1 MRGCPHNYT
10 KVSKD
15 ADSGAECYPLAIVAR
30 TDFASFVTAKDNRMG
45 IFSKI
50 FNKVRPSILPVI
62 VSSSSDDG
70 EWSHDAAMRVSTVY
84 SCVRIIAEDV
94 GTLPL
99 HVKRNGQGNSREL
112 VVGHPVSRVLRRP
125 NPFMSG
131 VDLRRAM
138 IASLELTGN
147 AYARITERDR
157 RGYPTRI
164 DFLKPDSVQPIKGN
178 DDLFYILTDNGE
190 VLPSR
195 DIIHFKGY
203 APEGIEGK
211 SPITLQRETI
221 ENGRNAT
228 LYSRNLFKN
237 DLKSTGVFTTDGTLS
252 EDSFKRLRGQ
262 LAKAWKRAGSTA
274 EPLVLEQGMKVST
287 INITPEDAQFVA
299 TKLQN
304 IDEVAAIFRVPPHKV
319 GDWTRGTYSN
329 NTQANLEYCT
339 DCIRPLLVIIEEELN
354 RKLFLE
360 SEQDELYIDI
370 TFEGLLRTDT
380 KTRFDNY
387 RTGFNMGVY
396 SPNEIRAFEDLPPY
410 EGGDRYLVPV
420 NMAVNDEE
428 LIKLQSINE

>member
-1 MRGCPHNYT
+1 MYKLLC
-10 KVSKD
+10 KD
-15 ADSGAECYPLAIVAR
+15 APTLAECYPYPIAEVGNLQN
-30 TDFASFVTAKDNRMG
+30 FVTAKEFRMG
-45 IFSKI
+45 ILSKI
-50 FNKVRPSILPVI
+50 FNRQSTSPFPVI
-62 VSSSSDDG
+62 VTTSNDDG
-70 EWSHDAAMRVSTVY
+70 AWSDDAAMRVSTVY

-99 HVKRNGQGNSREL
+99 HVKRIGEGNTREL
-112 VVGHPVSRVLRRP
+112 VAGHPVSRVLSRP
-125 NPFMSG
+125 NPFMNG
-131 VDLRRAM
+131 VDFRRAM
-138 IASLELTGN
+138 IAALQLTGN
-147 AYARITERDR
+147 AYARIVERDR

-164 DFLKPDSVQPIKGN
+164 DYLEPSDVTPISGTHDVYYSVSGV
-178 DDLFYILTDNGE
+178 DEL
-190 VLPSR
+190 LPSR

-203 APEGIEGK
+203 APNGIEGK
-211 SPITLQRETI
+211 SPIALQRETI

-252 EDSFKRLRGQ
+252 DDSFKRLRAQ
-262 LAKAWKRAGSTA
+262 LTRAWKRVGSTA

-287 INITPEDAQFVA
+287 ITITPEDAQYVA

-339 DCIRPLLVIIEEELN
+339 DCIRPLLVVIEEELN
-354 RKLFLE
+354 NKLFLE
-360 SEQDELYIDI
+360 SERDMLYIDI

-380 KTRFDNY
+380 KTRWENY
-387 RTGFNMGVY
+387 RTGFNLGVY

-410 EGGDRYLVPV
+410 EGGDRRFVQV
-420 NMAVNDEE
+420 NMAINDNQ
-428 LIKLQSINE
+428 LTQISNE

>member
-1 MRGCPHNYT
+1 MQNFVP
-10 KVSKD
+10 VKD
-15 ADSGAECYPLAIVAR
+15 V
-30 TDFASFVTAKDNRMG
+30 KMG

-50 FNKVRPSILPVI
+50 FNRQTATPFPVI
-62 VSSSSDDG
+62 VTTSNDDG
-70 EWSHDAAMRVSTVY
+70 AWTNDAAMRVSTVY

-99 HVKRNGQGNSREL
+99 HVKRIGEGNTREL
-112 VVGHPVSRVLRRP
+112 VAGHPVSRVLSRP
-125 NPFMSG
+125 NPFMNG
-131 VDLRRAM
+131 VDFRRAM
-138 IASLELTGN
+138 IAALQLTGN
-147 AYARITERDR
+147 AYARIVERDR

-164 DFLKPDSVQPIKGN
+164 DYLEPSDVTPIAGANDVYYSVSGV
-178 DDLFYILTDNGE
+178 DEL
-190 VLPSR
+190 LPSR

-203 APEGIEGK
+203 APDGIEGK

-228 LYSRNLFKN
+228 LYSKNLFKN

-252 EDSFKRLRGQ
+252 EDSFKRLRAQ
-262 LAKAWKRAGSTA
+262 LTRAWKRVGSSA

-287 INITPEDAQFVA
+287 ITITPEDAQFVA

-339 DCIRPLLVIIEEELN
+339 DCIRPLLVVIEEELN
-354 RKLFLE
+354 NKLFLE
-360 SEQDELYIDI
+360 SERDILYIDI

-380 KTRFDNY
+380 KTRWENY
-387 RTGFNMGVY
+387 RTGFNLGVY
-396 SPNEIRAFEDLPPY
+396 SPNEIRAMEDLPPY
-410 EGGDRYLVPV
+410 EGGDRRFVQV
-420 NMAVNDEE
+420 NMAVNDNQLTE
-428 LIKLQSINE
+428 INNE

>member
-1 MRGCPHNYT
+1 
-10 KVSKD
+10 
-15 ADSGAECYPLAIVAR
+15 
-30 TDFASFVTAKDNRMG
+30 
-45 IFSKI
+45 
-50 FNKVRPSILPVI
+50 
-62 VSSSSDDG
+62 
-70 EWSHDAAMRVSTVY
+70 
-84 SCVRIIAEDV
+84 VRIIAEDV

-112 VVGHPVSRVLRRP
+112 VVGHPVARVLRRP

-178 DDLFYILTDNGE
+178 DDLFYILADSGE

-195 DIIHFKGY
+195 DILHFKGY

-252 EDSFKRLRGQ
+252 KDSFERLRSQ

-420 NMAVNDEE
+420 NMAVNDDE
-428 LIKLQSINE
+428 LIKLQSNNE

>member
-1 MRGCPHNYT
+1 MYKLLC
-10 KVSKD
+10 KD
-15 ADSGAECYPLAIVAR
+15 APALAECYPLAIAEAN
-30 TDFASFVTAKDNRMG
+30 DLQNFVTAKEIRMG

-50 FNKVRPSILPVI
+50 FNRLSSIPFPV
-62 VSSSSDDG
+62 VVTSSSDDNLS
-70 EWSHDAAMRVSTVY
+70 WSEESAMRVSTVY

-99 HVKRNGQGNSREL
+99 HVKRVGNGNTREL
-112 VVGHPVSRVLRRP
+112 VAGHPVARVLSRP
-125 NPFMSG
+125 NPFMNG
-131 VDLRRAM
+131 VDFRRAM
-138 IASLELTGN
+138 IAALQLTGN
-147 AYARITERDR
+147 AYARIVERDR

-164 DFLKPDSVQPIKGN
+164 DYLEPSEVSPVAGKEDV
-178 DDLFYILTDNGE
+178 FYVLAGSGE
-190 VLPSR
+190 YVPSR

-203 APEGIEGK
+203 APDGIEGK

-228 LYSRNLFKN
+228 LFSRNLFKN

-252 EDSFKRLRGQ
+252 DDAYKRLRAQ
-262 LAKAWKRAGSTA
+262 LAKAWKRVGTTA
-274 EPLVLEQGMKVST
+274 EPLVLEQGTKVST

-339 DCIRPLLVIIEEELN
+339 DCIRPLLVVIEEELN
-354 RKLFLE
+354 NKLFLE
-360 SEQDELYIDI
+360 SERDVLYIDI

-380 KTRFDNY
+380 KTRWENY
-387 RTGFNMGVY
+387 RTGFNLGVY
-396 SPNEIRAFEDLPPY
+396 SPNEIRAMEDLPPY
-410 EGGDRYLVPV
+410 EGGDRRFVQV
-420 NMAVNDEE
+420 NMAVNDSQLTE
-428 LIKLQSINE
+428 INNE